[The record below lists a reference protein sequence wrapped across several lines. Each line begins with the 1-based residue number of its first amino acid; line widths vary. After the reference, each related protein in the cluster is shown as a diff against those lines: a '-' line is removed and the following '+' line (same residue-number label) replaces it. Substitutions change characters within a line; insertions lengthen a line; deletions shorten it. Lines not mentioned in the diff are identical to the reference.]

1 MPTRERIP
9 HLPSVI
15 VVHKRN
21 AHLSTAH
28 SLPLEGKSA
37 FKARL
42 LDLEGKGIEGAT
54 IKFRTAITNEEFG
67 AAFTDFTGEAALDT
81 STVALPPDQ
90 WMLVGAGGFVAEF
103 PGDATH
109 KPQRAAGRVR
119 IRL

>member
-1 MPTRERIP
+1 MPAREKVP

-15 VVHKRN
+15 VVHKQN
-21 AHLSTAH
+21 THLSTTH

-42 LDLEGKGIEGAT
+42 LDLAGKGIEGAT
-54 IKFRTAITNEEFG
+54 ITFRTAVTNEEFG
-67 AAFTDFTGEAALDT
+67 TAFTDFTGEAALDT
-81 STVALPPDQ
+81 STVVLPPDR

-103 PGDATH
+103 PGDATR